1 MIELAGIIILGT
13 MAQWFAWKLKI
24 PAILPLILIGLLVG
38 PISTLF
44 TSDGSKLI
52 EPVWNGTVG
61 LFPGERLFNFVSLAI
76 SLILF
81 EGGLTLKKEEIKN
94 VGPVIY
100 KLITVGSFVTLA
112 LGGIAA
118 HYIEGLSWQIAFLF
132 SSLIIVTGP
141 TVITPIL
148 RNLALKKDISTV
160 LKWEGI
166 LIDPVGALAAVL
178 VFEFISVGGA
188 VGSAYTQEALI
199 EFGKTIVI
207 GLSIG
212 FSSAYAFAMALKHKW
227 IPHYL
232 LNVIALALVLGVYVL
247 SDSFA
252 HESGLLAVVI
262 MGMVL
267 GNMKMDLLKE
277 VLYFKETISILL
289 ISILFILLSAN
300 INIADLAL
308 IYNWESLLLFGFVVL
323 IIRPIG
329 VFLSTSGSKLRFN
342 EKLFISWVGPRGIV
356 AAGIASLF
364 GLKLTMQGVEGANY
378 ITPLVF
384 MIVLGTVLLNATTA
398 KMFARAT
405 KILLLKSEGILI
417 VGASSPA
424 RLIASYLQ
432 MNNRRVVLIDSNP
445 KHIENAKIMGL
456 EAIEYDLYSDE
467 IVENIELNDIGYLL
481 ALTGSATINEFA
493 LQKLTKQFGEH
504 GAFRLVTSDEMKE
517 PDSIADNGLFSHED
531 DYINFSE
538 VIRNYPIVNEI
549 VLNSHE
555 HFLKILKAAKKDPN
569 TIPIFVKDEKNEIF
583 IIPSQSRYLQIKPG
597 NKMMYLGKEIKE

>member
-212 FSSAYAFAMALKHKW
+212 FSSAYAFAMALKHK
-227 IPHYL
+227 
-232 LNVIALALVLGVYVL
+232 
-247 SDSFA
+247 
-252 HESGLLAVVI
+252 
-262 MGMVL
+262 
-267 GNMKMDLLKE
+267 
-277 VLYFKETISILL
+277 
-289 ISILFILLSAN
+289 
-300 INIADLAL
+300 
-308 IYNWESLLLFGFVVL
+308 
-323 IIRPIG
+323 
-329 VFLSTSGSKLRFN
+329 
-342 EKLFISWVGPRGIV
+342 
-356 AAGIASLF
+356 
-364 GLKLTMQGVEGANY
+364 
-378 ITPLVF
+378 
-384 MIVLGTVLLNATTA
+384 
-398 KMFARAT
+398 
-405 KILLLKSEGILI
+405 
-417 VGASSPA
+417 
-424 RLIASYLQ
+424 
-432 MNNRRVVLIDSNP
+432 
-445 KHIENAKIMGL
+445 
-456 EAIEYDLYSDE
+456 
-467 IVENIELNDIGYLL
+467 
-481 ALTGSATINEFA
+481 
-493 LQKLTKQFGEH
+493 
-504 GAFRLVTSDEMKE
+504 
-517 PDSIADNGLFSHED
+517 
-531 DYINFSE
+531 
-538 VIRNYPIVNEI
+538 
-549 VLNSHE
+549 
-555 HFLKILKAAKKDPN
+555 
-569 TIPIFVKDEKNEIF
+569 
-583 IIPSQSRYLQIKPG
+583 
-597 NKMMYLGKEIKE
+597 